1 MFNGAELNGMKL
13 DVREERFSVPTT
25 GPFGSGTF
33 VGRGGSPSPGRGGY
47 APRGGRGGISTAPP
61 PFQREIEPS
70 NQIFVK
76 NVSTFSCCPNLFA
89 DAHSCY
95 LAAAALVNIK

>member
-13 DVREERFSVPTT
+13 DVHEERFSVPAT
-25 GPFGSGTF
+25 GPFGSGAF
-33 VGRGGSPSPGRGGY
+33 GRGGMTAGGPSRGGFAGRG
-47 APRGGRGGISTAPP
+47 RGASTAPP

-76 NVSTFSCCPNLFA
+76 NVSFYLPQYTFPLG
-89 DAHSCY
+89 
-95 LAAAALVNIK
+95 AAIRFQNS